1 MASLMGQSQKK
12 IIRRILPM
20 YLLND
25 LKTKNKYINKINKFY
40 VVLNKKE
47 ERKKKKKINFNFLTI
62 QKKIIGIFAGFKKK
76 IRLRG
81 IGYKFSL
88 NGRILTFRIGFT
100 HTFSILLSTL
110 LYNSF
115 NKKKTKLLIRFNHF
129 NQITTLLSAFQNIKK
144 PDVYT
149 GKGIRYNLKKFKLK
163 EGKKK
168 KF

>member
-12 IIRRILPM
+12 IIRKTLPIHI
-20 YLLND
+20 LND
-25 LKTKNKYINKINKFY
+25 LKIKNKYINRISKFY
-40 VVLNKKE
+40 KVLNKKE
-47 ERKKKKKINFNFLTI
+47 EKKKKKIFNLNFLTI
-62 QKKIIGIFAGFKKK
+62 QKKIIGVFTGFKKK

-81 IGYKFSL
+81 IGYKFVL
-88 NGRILTFRIGFT
+88 NERSLTFRIGFT
-100 HTFSILLSTL
+100 HTFSILLSSL
-110 LYNSF
+110 LYYSF
-115 NKKKTKLLIRFNHF
+115 NKKKTKLLIRFNNF

-144 PDVYT
+144 PDAYT